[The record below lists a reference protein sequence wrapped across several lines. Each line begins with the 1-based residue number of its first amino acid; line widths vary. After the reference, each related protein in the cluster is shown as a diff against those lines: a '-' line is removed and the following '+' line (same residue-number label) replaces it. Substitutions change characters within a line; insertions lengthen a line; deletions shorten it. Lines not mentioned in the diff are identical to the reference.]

1 MTVKEERRKEMKAK
15 MMLILLAMVMLSG
28 CASIVAG
35 SHRDISIKSTPPDAA
50 VSIQERESKQIVHKG
65 QTPLI
70 VPLSTRGG
78 YFKSKQYDVTLSKDG
93 YATKAININSFLSGW
108 YAGNIILWPVAVIG
122 GLIIDPLTGAMWSL
136 TPKDINVILET
147 PEQFESHQQKEQ
159 QETDLKKEREKTDA
173 KQPGQGTSTGWGSD
187 KK

>member
-1 MTVKEERRKEMKAK
+1 MKVK

-35 SHRDISIKSTPPDAA
+35 SHRDINIKSTPPDAT

-78 YFKSKQYDVTLSKDG
+78 YFKSKQYDVTISKDG
-93 YATKAININSFLSGW
+93 YDTKTVNIDSFLSGW
-108 YAGNIILWPVAVIG
+108 YAGNLILWPVAVLG
-122 GLIIDPLTGAMWSL
+122 GLLVDPLTGAMWSL
-136 TPKDINVILET
+136 TPKNIDAVLET
-147 PEQFESHQQKEQ
+147 PEQVNERRILEQKEGKAA
-159 QETDLKKEREKTDA
+159 EEEA
-173 KQPGQGTSTGWGSD
+173 KQ

>member
-1 MTVKEERRKEMKAK
+1 MKK
-15 MMLILLAMVMLSG
+15 LLILLLAIVTLSG

-35 SHRDISIKSTPPDAA
+35 GRRDINIKSTPSDAA
-50 VSIQERESKQIVHKG
+50 VSIQDRESKQIVHKG

-78 YFKSKQYDVTLSKDG
+78 YFKSRQYDVTLSKEG
-93 YATKAININSFLSGW
+93 YGAKTININSFLSGW

-136 TPKDINVILET
+136 SPKNIDVILET
-147 PEQFESHQQKEQ
+147 SEQSEEH
-159 QETDLKKEREKTDA
+159 
-173 KQPGQGTSTGWGSD
+173 
-187 KK
+187 